1 MEGFQFIDIIILA
14 MVAGF
19 IVLRLRSVL
28 GRRTG
33 HDPNENRDSAPD
45 NLTPDA
51 FGRKDRGSDNVV
63 NLPGVRRPRDATD
76 IEPAYQNT
84 PLEPGLVQI
93 KMADP
98 SFSAARFLEGGSK
111 AFEMIVTAFARHD
124 IDTLRPLLSTEV
136 FGRFAAA
143 IQDREERGETMET
156 ELVVLK
162 PAKLESAE
170 MHGTR
175 AEVAV
180 RFQSEQVNV
189 IKDKDG
195 KIIEGDKDHVDS
207 LTDIWTFARDMSSRD
222 PNWVLI
228 ATRSVE

>member
-1 MEGFQFIDIIILA
+1 
-14 MVAGF
+14 MV
-19 IVLRLRSVL
+19 S
-28 GRRTG
+28 
-33 HDPNENRDSAPD
+33 
-45 NLTPDA
+45 
-51 FGRKDRGSDNVV
+51 
-63 NLPGVRRPRDATD
+63 LPGVRRDRDVAD

-93 KMADP
+93 KMVDP
-98 SFSAARFLEGGSK
+98 SFSATRFLEGASK

-170 MHGTR
+170 MQGSR
-175 AEVAV
+175 AVLAV

-207 LTDIWTFARDMSSRD
+207 LTDIWTFARDTSNRD

-228 ATRSVE
+228 ATSSVE